1 MEYADERILEL
12 KQLKNK
18 QERQQQIN
26 LDESILIGEELLEFE
41 DILLFED
48 RMSVR
53 IPKNFR
59 DMPMEMAKMKYMAE
73 NRPQIIK
80 MNESGVVNI
89 TFSWLNQ
96 PMQKKEI
103 ETAMRQIKMLIKR
116 VNPTNIFYDMKV
128 EENESVSY
136 GWFDYKSV
144 AIDGA
149 VYNIMSFLIIDGT
162 VVMCSFNCPYKG
174 MEDWKPVAIKMIAS
188 VCDMTR
194 EVSI

>member
-1 MEYADERILEL
+1 MEYADEKILEL
-12 KQLKNK
+12 KKRKHK
-18 QERQQQIN
+18 QEQQQQIN
-26 LDESILIGEELLEFE
+26 LDEPILIGEELLEFE
-41 DILLFED
+41 DILLFHD
-48 RMSVR
+48 QMSVK
-53 IPKNFR
+53 IPKSFK
-59 DMPMEMAKMKYMAE
+59 DMPLEMAKMKYMAE

-80 MNESGVVNI
+80 MNESGAANI

-103 ETAMRQIKMLIKR
+103 ETAMKQIKMLIKR
-116 VNPTNIFYDMKV
+116 LNPTNIFYDMKV
-128 EENESVSY
+128 EENGSVSY

-149 VYNIMSFLIIDGT
+149 VYNIMSFLIINGI
-162 VVMCSFNCPYKG
+162 VVMCSFNCPFTE